1 MFYLLIMLFNI
12 CCLLLQST
20 GLKTNAS
27 PATVFPAAMSP
38 KASPKA
44 SAAKK
49 AKAKASPPIVAKA
62 LAAKKRRELGE
73 DSPPLA
79 EGEDEEESEGEAEGM
94 ADDTAE
100 AQHFLTR
107 FPN

>member
-1 MFYLLIMLFNI
+1 MFYLLIMLFKI

-38 KASPKA
+38 KASA
-44 SAAKK
+44 SKK
-49 AKAKASPPIVAKA
+49 GKAKASPPTAAKA
-62 LAAKKRRELGE
+62 CAAKKRRELGE
-73 DSPPLA
+73 NSPPLA
-79 EGEDEEESEGEAEGM
+79 EGEGEEESEEVEGEAEGV
-94 ADDTAE
+94 ADENAE
-100 AQHFLTR
+100 AQNFLTR